1 LRAAKIRQKDLLEA
15 RASGRVSSSSE
26 TLEDELR
33 AVPTSPLSTFHG
45 NMTKLDNSFGFSQ
58 VQPDERRNRI
68 RDVFTAVAPRYDLMN
83 DLTSL
88 GIHRL
93 WKRLLVKTAGTAP
106 GQLVIDLAGGTGDIA
121 AQMSGPDRRVTVC
134 DPSLAMMKAGRLRAD
149 TTHVAWVAGEGEA
162 LPFADGTVDTVTIS
176 FGIRNVTH
184 LETALSEMHR
194 VLKPG
199 GRLLCLEFS
208 KPHWLIRP
216 FYDAFSFVVIPRLG
230 AWIAQAPEAYTYL
243 IESIRRFP
251 DQDSLAETF
260 RAAGFAEVR
269 YRNLGFG
276 IACLHIGTK
285 AS

>member
-1 LRAAKIRQKDLLEA
+1 
-15 RASGRVSSSSE
+15 
-26 TLEDELR
+26 
-33 AVPTSPLSTFHG
+33 
-45 NMTKLDNSFGFSQ
+45 MTKLDNSFGFSQ
-58 VQPDERRNRI
+58 VQPDERRDRI
-68 RDVFTAVAPRYDLMN
+68 RHVFTAVARRYDLMN

-93 WKRLLVKTAGTAP
+93 WKKLLVKAAGATR
-106 GQLVIDLAGGTGDIA
+106 GQLVVDLAGGTGDIA
-121 AQMSGPDRRVTVC
+121 AKMSGPDRLVIVC
-134 DPSLAMMKAGRLRAD
+134 DPSLAMMEAGRQRPD
-149 TTHVAWVAGEGEA
+149 TTHVSWIAGEGEA
-162 LPFADGTVDTVTIS
+162 LPFADNTVDSLTIS

-184 LETALSEMHR
+184 LETALMEMHR

-216 FYDAFSFVVIPRLG
+216 FYDVFSFVVIPRLG

-251 DQDSLAETF
+251 NQETMNELILK
-260 RAAGFAEVR
+260 AGFADVR
-269 YRNLGFG
+269 FRNLGFG